1 MLQNLFRSQLQP
13 WAGQNCTTMW
23 CLQHLSPRT
32 HNGQSSWNG
41 KSSWTTGQPNNRA
54 GFQAHHCGSSSLGQ
68 SCGGHR
74 NMRNSRMNRY
84 TITNTSEF
92 QRCLHS
98 IYFDAHSTN
107 NCHRCRS
114 ESLQKIAK
122 FLGRQLGWI
131 CVHSSMWFFLEMWCP
146 EPVCCGFRALLTRG
160 LRKISDDDDYY

>member
-13 WAGQNCTTMW
+13 WAGQNCTTR

-32 HNGQSSWNG
+32 HNGQSSWNS

-74 NMRNSRMNRY
+74 NMEHVKQQMNRY
-84 TITNTSEF
+84 TIANTSEF

-122 FLGRQLGWI
+122 FLGPSAWLDLFY
-131 CVHSSMWFFLEMWCP
+131 SS
-146 EPVCCGFRALLTRG
+146 V
-160 LRKISDDDDYY
+160 